1 MIYISGTEMLIFI
14 RLWFVAYLT
23 LINLNSSHVQ
33 DVVDYSYRTGG
44 ATNVIN

>member
-1 MIYISGTEMLIFI
+1 MIYISGTEMLICI

-23 LINLNSSHVQ
+23 LINLNSSPVQ
-33 DVVDYSYRTGG
+33 DVDYSYRTGG